1 MQMPSDDC
9 GIGKSRIMYH
19 GSLALRSPVTR
30 ETILNL
36 RQASGL
42 PVFVDVNLRAPFWD
56 VAQIKNLIRGANWVK
71 LNDEEL
77 AALTQQ
83 QQLDLVSLAQRFRQ
97 DHEIG
102 TMIVTCGDRGAFMI
116 SEDQVEGVNSVP
128 VENMVDT
135 VGAGDAFSSMAIA
148 GLIQGWEFKEILE
161 AASLFAAKICGI
173 RGAIQ
178 KDRSFY
184 DDFMDE
190 IH

>member
-1 MQMPSDDC
+1 
-9 GIGKSRIMYH
+9 
-19 GSLALRSPVTR
+19 
-30 ETILNL
+30 L
-36 RQASGL
+36 RQESNL

-56 VAQIKNLIRGANWVK
+56 AAQIKNLVHGANWVK
-71 LNDEEL
+71 LNDDEL
-77 AALTQQ
+77 AVLSNQQ
-83 QQLDLVSLAQRFRQ
+83 KNDLVSSAQRFRQ

-102 TMIVTCGDRGAFMI
+102 IMIVTCGERGAFMI
-116 SEDQVEGVNSVP
+116 SEDQVERTGPVP
-128 VENMVDT
+128 VENIVDT
-135 VGAGDAFSSMAIA
+135 VGAGDAFSAMSIA